1 MIPLPPTIDWGL
13 QRLKMIRF
21 ITHTSGG
28 GKLSWIRICMCVRV
42 YVCVCLSVCVCAFMS
57 ETQQVSIYLS
67 FSLCDY
73 FHLSLLTKAQTWCVC
88 LGGSALCLCVWS
100 VWLIGLKRFFFFS
113 FFFFLSW
120 NAVCTEVSLNTHNT
134 KKKSGSFSLLSPTSL
149 LLVSVNI
156 CSVWLYFLTLMVN
169 SPALCENY
177 RWLRKKGSQKQP
189 NAELQTFNQGK
200 RRILFP
206 HIFSAI
212 IQQAHNRA
220 HKQQTTNKISL
231 EAGTD
236 TLKAFCDLNWD
247 SAEQWQC
254 PLLVKDKSFEWQP
267 CQVHTCKLCFTK
279 DKKRSNWQF
288 GTNKTAALCQLVNQ
302 LTAFS
307 LTEAHV
313 TVRINAAVKGCCQRT
328 WWECI
333 L

>member
-1 MIPLPPTIDWGL
+1 MCIHPPFGGWIGIYKNLWCVIPLPPTIDWGL
-13 QRLKMIRF
+13 QLLKMIRF

-42 YVCVCLSVCVCAFMS
+42 YVCVCLSVCVC
-57 ETQQVSIYLS
+57 VCIYVWNPAGKYL
-67 FSLCDY
+67 FVL
-73 FHLSLLTKAQTWCVC
+73 FFVRLLPPFIAYKGPDLVRLFGWFCFVFVC
-88 LGGSALCLCVWS
+88 LICLAHRTEKV
-100 VWLIGLKRFFFFS
+100 FS
-113 FFFFLSW
+113 FLSFFFLSW

-220 HKQQTTNKISL
+220 HKQQIRFPWRQ
-231 EAGTD
+231 EQ
-236 TLKAFCDLNWD
+236 TLWKP
-247 SAEQWQC
+247 S
-254 PLLVKDKSFEWQP
+254 V
-267 CQVHTCKLCFTK
+267 
-279 DKKRSNWQF
+279 
-288 GTNKTAALCQLVNQ
+288 
-302 LTAFS
+302 
-307 LTEAHV
+307 
-313 TVRINAAVKGCCQRT
+313 I
-328 WWECI
+328 
-333 L
+333 